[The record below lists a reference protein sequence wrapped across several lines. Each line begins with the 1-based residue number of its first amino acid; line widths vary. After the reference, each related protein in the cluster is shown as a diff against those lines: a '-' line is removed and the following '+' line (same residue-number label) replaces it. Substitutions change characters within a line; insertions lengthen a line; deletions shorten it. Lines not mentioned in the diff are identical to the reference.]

1 MALAP
6 APRNGA
12 TIAPEYTPPG
22 SAGGAHE
29 PGKNYPPTQY
39 SYSLNNPTI
48 VMRWLAFCL
57 FLLITAAASISPVLA
72 APVQR
77 PHIEAE
83 LITDKSS
90 LLPGEPV
97 TVALRLKMEKHW
109 HTYWKNP
116 GDSGLPTRIT
126 WTLPQ
131 GFSAGPIQW
140 PAPQRINVGPLTN
153 FGYEGEIF
161 LLTDIQVPAG
171 LTAGATVPITARAD
185 WLVCEEICIPGDA
198 TFSFMLPV
206 GNEAA
211 ADPKWAKAIERTR
224 QQLPRQ
230 LDAWIVDAYL
240 RGDDLVLR
248 LSSGQ
253 ARVARIHN
261 LTLFPDQDGW
271 IENASPQ
278 RMFRTTGGYE
288 LRVASAA
295 AMRSKSGPLTGLIVA
310 EPGLAKGIA
319 AGVIEVPVES
329 ASALADEILEQPML
343 SPFADLGLV
352 AALGLAFLGGVI
364 LNLMPCVFPVV
375 SIKVLGFVE
384 QARGKPTTLRRHGL
398 AFAAGV
404 LVSFWVVAGILL
416 ASRAQGEA
424 LGWGYQLQSP
434 PVVVA
439 LALLFFVL
447 ALNLSGL
454 FEVGTSLQSLTA
466 SLRLRNDY
474 ADSALSGL
482 VATLVATPCT
492 APFMGAALGFALTR
506 PAIEAM
512 LVFSALALG
521 MSSPY
526 LLLCFWPALIRRI
539 PRPGRWME
547 TLKQVLAFPLFLTV
561 VWLAWVLGRQ
571 AGVDAVARLLA
582 GLTLVAAAL
591 WMVGRWRASSELG
604 KRAATIA
611 ALVLAVAG
619 CVFAWPANRTA
630 DAVAEEVSGP
640 WKRWSPDALASARAE
655 GRAVFVDF
663 TAAWCVTC
671 QVNKRLVLEAEAL
684 RTRFEE
690 RNVVRLRADW
700 TNQDAQITAAL
711 RDLGRIGVP
720 VYAVYAA
727 GSKGAPILLPELLT
741 QERVLRAIDEAA
753 PPS

>member
-1 MALAP
+1 
-6 APRNGA
+6 
-12 TIAPEYTPPG
+12 
-22 SAGGAHE
+22 
-29 PGKNYPPTQY
+29 
-39 SYSLNNPTI
+39 
-48 VMRWLAFCL
+48 MRWLATCL
-57 FLLITAAASISPVLA
+57 ILLITAPVSISLVWA

-83 LITDKSS
+83 LIPEKSG
-90 LLPGEPV
+90 LRPGELV
-97 TVALRLKMEKHW
+97 TVVLRLKMEKHW

-140 PAPQRINVGPLTN
+140 PAPRRINVGPLTN

-161 LLTDIQVPAG
+161 LLTDIQAPAG
-171 LTAGATVPITARAD
+171 LAAGTAVLIAARAD
-185 WLVCEEICIPGDA
+185 WLVCEFICIPGDA

-206 GNEAA
+206 SNEPAT

-224 QQLPRQ
+224 EQLPRQ
-230 LDAWIVDAYL
+230 LEGWNLDAYL

-253 ARVARIHN
+253 ARVTRIHN

-278 RMFRTTGGYE
+278 RMIRTARGYE

-295 AMRSKSGPLTGLIVA
+295 AIRSKSGPLTGLIVA
-310 EPGLAKGIA
+310 EPGLAKGVA
-319 AGVIEVPVES
+319 AAVVEVPVES
-329 ASALADEILEQPML
+329 AAALADEILEQPAL
-343 SPFADLGLV
+343 SQFADLGLL

-384 QARGKPTTLRRHGL
+384 QARGHPARLRTHGL

-416 ASRAQGEA
+416 ALRAQGEA

-434 PVVVA
+434 PVVAA

-454 FEVGTSLQSLTA
+454 FQVGTSLQSLA
-466 SLRLRNDY
+466 GKLRLRNDY

-482 VATLVATPCT
+482 LATLVATPCT
-492 APFMGAALGFALTR
+492 VPFMGAALGFALTQ
-506 PAIEAM
+506 PAIVAM

-526 LLLCFWPALIRRI
+526 LLLCFWPALIKRI
-539 PRPGRWME
+539 PPPGRWME
-547 TLKQVLAFPLFLTV
+547 TLRQVLAFPLFLTV

-591 WMVGRWRASSELG
+591 WMVGRWRGSAETG
-604 KRAATIA
+604 KRAAMIA
-611 ALVLAVAG
+611 ALVLAIAG
-619 CVFAWPANRTA
+619 CVFAWPGSKTTEP
-630 DAVAEEVSGP
+630 VAEEVSGP
-640 WKRWSPDALASARAE
+640 WKRWSPEALASARAE

-671 QVNKRLVLEAEAL
+671 QVNKHLVLESDAL
-684 RTRFEE
+684 HARFEE

-741 QERVLRAIDEAA
+741 QDRVLRAIDEAA

>member
-1 MALAP
+1 MRILAQCL
-6 APRNGA
+6 
-12 TIAPEYTPPG
+12 IA
-22 SAGGAHE
+22 A
-29 PGKNYPPTQY
+29 
-39 SYSLNNPTI
+39 
-48 VMRWLAFCL
+48 V
-57 FLLITAAASISPVLA
+57 AAASIASA
-72 APVQR
+72 WCAPVQR

-83 LITDKSS
+83 LIAEK
-90 LLPGEPV
+90 LALRPGEPV
-97 TVALRLKMEKHW
+97 TMALRLKMEKRW
-109 HTYWKNP
+109 HTYWRNP

-131 GFSAGPIQW
+131 GFTAGPIQW
-140 PAPQRINVGPLTN
+140 PAPRRINVGPLTN

-161 LLTDIQVPAG
+161 LLSDIQVPAG
-171 LTAGATVPITARAD
+171 LAPGSAVPITARAD

-198 TFSFMLPV
+198 TFSVMLPV
-206 GNEAA
+206 SDEAA
-211 ADPKWAKAIERTR
+211 GVDPKWAKAIERTR
-224 QQLPRQ
+224 EQLPRK
-230 LDAWIVDAYL
+230 LDGWSLDAYL

-248 LSSGQ
+248 LSSAE
-253 ARVARIHN
+253 ARATRIHN
-261 LTLFPDQDGW
+261 LMLFPDQDGW

-278 RMFRTTGGYE
+278 RMIRTAGGYE
-288 LRVASAA
+288 VRVASAA
-295 AMRSKSGPLTGLIVA
+295 AIRAKSGPLTGLIVA
-310 EPGLAKGIA
+310 EPGLAKGVA
-319 AGVIEVPVES
+319 AAEVEVEVES
-329 ASALADEILEQPML
+329 ASALADEILEQPAL
-343 SPFADLGLV
+343 SPFADVGLL
-352 AALGLAFLGGVI
+352 AALGLALIGGII

-375 SIKVLGFVE
+375 TIKVLSFVE
-384 QARGKPTTLRRHGL
+384 QARGKPAKLRAHGL

-404 LVSFWVVAGILL
+404 MVSFWVVAGILL
-416 ASRAQGEA
+416 VLRAQGEA

-434 PVVVA
+434 PVVAA

-454 FEVGTSLQSLTA
+454 FQVGSSLQSLA
-466 SLRLRNDY
+466 GKLRLRNDY

-506 PAIEAM
+506 PALEAM
-512 LVFSALALG
+512 LVFTALALG
-521 MSSPY
+521 MAAPY
-526 LLLCFWPALIRRI
+526 LLLCFWPALIKRI
-539 PRPGRWME
+539 PKAGRWME

-582 GLTLVAAAL
+582 GLTLIAAAL
-591 WMVGRWRASSELG
+591 WVVGRWRASTENG
-604 KRAATIA
+604 KRATMIA
-611 ALVLAVAG
+611 ALVLAIAG
-619 CVFAWPANRTA
+619 CVFAWPGSNTMQAQ
-630 DAVAEEVSGP
+630 AEQVSGP

-671 QVNKRLVLEAEAL
+671 QVNKRLVLESDAL
-684 RTRFEE
+684 HARFEQ

-727 GSKGAPILLPELLT
+727 GSQGAPTLLPEILT

>member
-1 MALAP
+1 MLWLAPPLIILITALAP
-6 APRNGA
+6 
-12 TIAPEYTPPG
+12 ITPV
-22 SAGGAHE
+22 A
-29 PGKNYPPTQY
+29 
-39 SYSLNNPTI
+39 
-48 VMRWLAFCL
+48 
-57 FLLITAAASISPVLA
+57 A

-83 LITDKSS
+83 LIPEKSS
-90 LLPGEPV
+90 LRPGEPL

-116 GDSGLPTRIT
+116 GDSGLPTRIA
-126 WTLPQ
+126 WALPQ

-140 PAPQRINVGPLTN
+140 PAPRRINVGPLTN
-153 FGYEGEIF
+153 FGYEGEIL

-171 LTAGATVPITARAD
+171 LAAGSAVPITARAD

-206 GNEAA
+206 SDEPAA

-224 QQLPRQ
+224 EQLPRE
-230 LDAWIVDAYL
+230 LEGWNLDAYL
-240 RGDDLVLR
+240 RGNDLVLR
-248 LSSGQ
+248 LSSAQ
-253 ARVARIHN
+253 AKLTRIHN

-271 IENASPQ
+271 IANASPQ
-278 RMFRTTGGYE
+278 RMIRTAGGYE
-288 LRVASAA
+288 VRVATAPA
-295 AMRSKSGPLTGLIVA
+295 IRSKPGPLTGLIVA
-310 EPGLAKGIA
+310 EPGLAKGISA
-319 AGVIEVPVES
+319 AVVEVPVES
-329 ASALADEILEQPML
+329 ATALADEILEEPAL
-343 SPFADLGLV
+343 SPFADLGLL
-352 AALGLAFLGGVI
+352 AALGLALLGGAI

-375 SIKVLGFVE
+375 SIKVLGFIE
-384 QARGKPTTLRRHGL
+384 QARGKPARLRAHGL

-404 LVSFWVVAGILL
+404 MVSFWVVAGILL
-416 ASRAQGEA
+416 ALRAQGEA

-434 PVVVA
+434 PVVAA

-454 FEVGTSLQSLTA
+454 FQVGSSLQSLA
-466 SLRLRNDY
+466 GKLRLRNDY
-474 ADSALSGL
+474 ADSALAGL
-482 VATLVATPCT
+482 LATLVATPCT
-492 APFMGAALGFALTR
+492 VPFMGAALGFALTQ
-506 PAIEAM
+506 PAIVAM

-547 TLKQVLAFPLFLTV
+547 TLRQVLAFPLYLTV

-582 GLTLVAAAL
+582 GLTLIAAAL
-591 WMVGRWRASSELG
+591 WLMGRWRASTETG
-604 KRAATIA
+604 KRATMIA
-611 ALVLAVAG
+611 ALVLAVVG
-619 CVFAWPANRTA
+619 CLFAWPGNKTA
-630 DAVAEEVSGP
+630 EAVADEVSGP
-640 WKRWSPDALASARAE
+640 WKRWSPAALASARAE

-671 QVNKRLVLEAEAL
+671 QVNKRLVLESDAVHN
-684 RTRFEE
+684 RFEQ
-690 RNVVRLRADW
+690 RKVVQLRADW

-727 GSKGAPILLPELLT
+727 GSQGAPILLPELLT

>member
-1 MALAP
+1 MRIL
-6 APRNGA
+6 
-12 TIAPEYTPPG
+12 
-22 SAGGAHE
+22 
-29 PGKNYPPTQY
+29 
-39 SYSLNNPTI
+39 SLC
-48 VMRWLAFCL
+48 F
-57 FLLITAAASISPVLA
+57 ITAVSAASIAPVWC

-83 LITDKSS
+83 LIAEKSS
-90 LLPGEPV
+90 LRPGKPV
-97 TVALRLKMEKHW
+97 TMALRLKMEKRW
-109 HTYWKNP
+109 HTYWRNP

-131 GFSAGPIQW
+131 GFTAGPIQW
-140 PAPQRINVGPLTN
+140 PAPRRINVGPLTN

-161 LLTDIQVPAG
+161 LLSDIQVPAG
-171 LTAGATVPITARAD
+171 LAAGSAVPITARAD

-198 TFSFMLPV
+198 TFSVMLPV
-206 GNEAA
+206 SDEAA
-211 ADPKWAKAIERTR
+211 AVDPKWAKAIERTR
-224 QQLPRQ
+224 EQLPRK
-230 LDAWIVDAYL
+230 LEGWSLDAYL

-248 LSSGQ
+248 LSSAQ
-253 ARVARIHN
+253 ARVTRIHN
-261 LTLFPDQDGW
+261 LALFPDQDGW

-278 RMFRTTGGYE
+278 RMIRTAGGYE
-288 LRVASAA
+288 VRVASAA
-295 AMRSKSGPLTGLIVA
+295 AIRTKSGPLTGLIVA
-310 EPGLAKGIA
+310 EPGLAKGVA
-319 AGVIEVPVES
+319 AAEVEVQVES
-329 ASALADEILEQPML
+329 ASALADEILEQPAL
-343 SPFADLGLV
+343 SPFADLGLL
-352 AALGLAFLGGVI
+352 AALGLALLGGII

-375 SIKVLGFVE
+375 TIKVLSFVE
-384 QARGKPTTLRRHGL
+384 QARGKPAKLRAHGL

-404 LVSFWVVAGILL
+404 MVSFWVVAGILL
-416 ASRAQGEA
+416 VLRAQGEA

-434 PVVVA
+434 PVVAA

-454 FEVGTSLQSLTA
+454 FQVGSSLQSLA
-466 SLRLRNDY
+466 GKLRLRNDY

-521 MSSPY
+521 MAAPY
-526 LLLCFWPALIRRI
+526 LLLCFWPALIKRI
-539 PRPGRWME
+539 PKAGRWME

-582 GLTLVAAAL
+582 GLTLIAAAL
-591 WMVGRWRASSELG
+591 WVLGRWRASTDNG
-604 KRAATIA
+604 KRATMIA
-611 ALVLAVAG
+611 ALVLAIAG
-619 CVFAWPANRTA
+619 CVFAWPGSNT
-630 DAVAEEVSGP
+630 VQAEAKEVSGP
-640 WKRWSPDALASARAE
+640 WKRWSPDALAAARAE

-671 QVNKRLVLEAEAL
+671 QVNKRLVLESDVLHA
-684 RTRFEE
+684 RFEQ

-727 GSKGAPILLPELLT
+727 GSQGAPTLLPEILT

>member
-1 MALAP
+1 
-6 APRNGA
+6 
-12 TIAPEYTPPG
+12 
-22 SAGGAHE
+22 
-29 PGKNYPPTQY
+29 
-39 SYSLNNPTI
+39 
-48 VMRWLAFCL
+48 MRWLATCL
-57 FLLITAAASISPVLA
+57 IVLITAPLAA

-83 LITDKSS
+83 LIAEQSS
-90 LLPGEPV
+90 LRAGEPV
-97 TVALRLKMEKHW
+97 TVALRLKMEKRW
-109 HTYWKNP
+109 HTYWKNS
-116 GDSGLPTRIT
+116 GDSGLPTKIT

-140 PAPQRINVGPLTN
+140 PAPRRINVGPLTN

-171 LTAGATVPITARAD
+171 LAAGTAVPITAKAD

-206 GNEAA
+206 GNEPAA
-211 ADPKWAKAIERTR
+211 ADPNWAKAIERTR
-224 QQLPRQ
+224 QQLPRP
-230 LDAWIVDAYL
+230 LEGWNLDAYL

-253 ARVARIHN
+253 ARVPRIHN

-278 RMFRTTGGYE
+278 RMFRTASGYE

-295 AMRSKSGPLTGLIVA
+295 TIRSKSGALTGLVVA
-310 EPGLAKGIA
+310 EPGLAQGVA
-319 AGVIEVPVES
+319 AAVVEVPVES
-329 ASALADEILEQPML
+329 ASALADEILEQPAL
-343 SPFADLGLV
+343 SPFAHLGLL
-352 AALGLAFLGGVI
+352 AALGLALLGGVI

-375 SIKVLGFVE
+375 SIKVLSFVE
-384 QARGKPTTLRRHGL
+384 QARGNPAKLRAHGL

-416 ASRAQGEA
+416 ALRAQGEA

-434 PVVVA
+434 PVIAA

-454 FEVGTSLQSLTA
+454 FQVGSSLQSLA
-466 SLRLRNDY
+466 GKLRLRNDY

-482 VATLVATPCT
+482 LATLVATPCT
-492 APFMGAALGFALTR
+492 APFMGSALGFALTQ
-506 PAIEAM
+506 PAVEAM

-561 VWLAWVLGRQ
+561 VWLAWVLGKQ

-591 WMVGRWRASSELG
+591 WMVGRWRASTETG
-604 KRAATIA
+604 KRAAIA
-611 ALVLAVAG
+611 IAFVLAVAG
-619 CVFAWPANRTA
+619 CVFAWPGNKTA
-630 DAVAEEVSGP
+630 EAVAEEVSGP

-671 QVNKRLVLEAEAL
+671 QVNKRLVLESDAL
-684 RTRFEE
+684 QARFEE

-727 GSKGAPILLPELLT
+727 GSKGAPTLLPELLT

>member
-1 MALAP
+1 
-6 APRNGA
+6 
-12 TIAPEYTPPG
+12 
-22 SAGGAHE
+22 
-29 PGKNYPPTQY
+29 
-39 SYSLNNPTI
+39 
-48 VMRWLAFCL
+48 MRWLAICL
-57 FLLITAAASISPVLA
+57 ILLITAFTSMTPVSA
-72 APVQR
+72 TPVQR

-83 LITDKSS
+83 LRPEKSS
-90 LLPGEPV
+90 LRPGEPL
-97 TVALRLKMEKHW
+97 TVALRLKMENRW

-140 PAPQRINVGPLTN
+140 PAPRRINVGPLTN

-161 LLTDIQVPAG
+161 LLTDLQVPAG
-171 LTAGATVPITARAD
+171 VAAGTAVPITAKAD

-198 TFSFMLPV
+198 TFSVMLPV
-206 GNEAA
+206 SNEPAA
-211 ADPKWAKAIERTR
+211 ADPKWTKAIERTR
-224 QQLPRQ
+224 EQLPRP
-230 LDAWIVDAYL
+230 LEGWNVEAYL

-248 LSSGQ
+248 LSSAQ
-253 ARVARIHN
+253 ARVTRIHN

-278 RMFRTTGGYE
+278 RMIRTAGGYE
-288 LRVASAA
+288 LRVASSPAL
-295 AMRSKSGPLTGLIVA
+295 RSKSGPLTGLIVA
-310 EPGLAKGIA
+310 EPGLARGVA
-319 AGVIEVPVES
+319 AAVVEVPVES
-329 ASALADEILEQPML
+329 TSALADEILEQPAL
-343 SPFADLGLV
+343 SPFADLGLL
-352 AALGLAFLGGVI
+352 AALGLALLGGVI
-364 LNLMPCVFPVV
+364 LNLMPCVFPVF
-375 SIKVLGFVE
+375 SIKVLSFVE
-384 QARGKPTTLRRHGL
+384 QARGNPARLRAHGL

-404 LVSFWVVAGILL
+404 LVSFWVVAGVLL
-416 ASRAQGEA
+416 ALRAQGEA

-434 PVVVA
+434 SVVAA

-454 FEVGTSLQSLTA
+454 FEVGTSLQSLA
-466 SLRLRNDY
+466 AKLRLRNDY

-482 VATLVATPCT
+482 LATLVATPCT
-492 APFMGAALGFALTR
+492 APFMGAALGFALTQ

-526 LLLCFWPALIRRI
+526 LLLCFWPALISRI

-547 TLKQVLAFPLFLTV
+547 TLRQVFAFPLFLTV
-561 VWLAWVLGRQ
+561 VWLAWVLGKQ

-582 GLTLVAAAL
+582 GLTLIAAAL
-591 WMVGRWRASSELG
+591 WMVGRWRGSTETG
-604 KRAATIA
+604 KRAAAIV

-619 CVFAWPANRTA
+619 CVFAWPGNKT
-630 DAVAEEVSGP
+630 DEAVAKEISGP
-640 WKRWSPDALASARAE
+640 WKPWSADALASARAK

-671 QVNKRLVLEAEAL
+671 QVNKRLVLESDAL
-684 RTRFEE
+684 HARFEE

-700 TNQDAQITAAL
+700 TNQDAQISAAL

-727 GSKGAPILLPELLT
+727 GGNAAPILLPELLT

>member
-1 MALAP
+1 
-6 APRNGA
+6 
-12 TIAPEYTPPG
+12 
-22 SAGGAHE
+22 
-29 PGKNYPPTQY
+29 
-39 SYSLNNPTI
+39 
-48 VMRWLAFCL
+48 MRWLATCL
-57 FLLITAAASISPVLA
+57 ILLIIAPVTA

-83 LITDKSS
+83 LISEKTS
-90 LLPGEPV
+90 LRPGEPA
-97 TVALRLKMEKHW
+97 TVALRLKMEKRW

-116 GDSGLPTRIT
+116 GDSGLPTRIN
-126 WTLPQ
+126 WTLPR
-131 GFSAGPIQW
+131 GFSAEPIQW
-140 PAPQRINVGPLTN
+140 PAPRRIDVGPLTN

-171 LTAGATVPITARAD
+171 LAAGTAMPITAKAE

-198 TFSFMLPV
+198 TLSFTLPV
-206 GNEAA
+206 SKEPAT

-224 QQLPRQ
+224 EQLPRKLEGWN
-230 LDAWIVDAYL
+230 LDAYR

-253 ARVARIHN
+253 VRVARIHN

-271 IENASPQ
+271 IENAAPQ
-278 RMFRTTGGYE
+278 RMIRTAGGYE

-295 AMRSKSGPLTGLIVA
+295 ALRSKRGPLTGLIVA
-310 EPGLAKGIA
+310 QPGLAQGVA
-319 AGVIEVPVES
+319 AAVVKVPVES
-329 ASALADEILEQPML
+329 AAALADEILEQPVSNL
-343 SPFADLGLV
+343 FADLGLL

-384 QARGKPTTLRRHGL
+384 QARGHPARLRAHGL

-404 LVSFWVVAGILL
+404 LVSFWVVAGMLL
-416 ASRAQGEA
+416 ALRAQGEA

-434 PVVVA
+434 PFVAA

-454 FEVGTSLQSLTA
+454 FQVGASLQSIA
-466 SLRLRNDY
+466 GKLRLRNDY

-482 VATLVATPCT
+482 LATLVATPCT
-492 APFMGAALGFALTR
+492 VPFMGAALGFALTQS
-506 PAIEAM
+506 AIEAM

-526 LLLCFWPALIRRI
+526 LLLCYWPALVRRI

-561 VWLAWVLGRQ
+561 VWLAWVLGKQ

-591 WMVGRWRASSELG
+591 WTIGRWRTSNDTG
-604 KRAATIA
+604 KRAAMIVA
-611 ALVLAVAG
+611 VVLAVAG
-619 CVFAWPANRTA
+619 CVFAWPGNKTA
-630 DAVAEEVSGP
+630 EAVAEEVSGP

-671 QVNKRLVLEAEAL
+671 QVNKRLVLESDAVRA
-684 RTRFEE
+684 RFEE

-727 GSKGAPILLPELLT
+727 GSKGAPTLLPELLT

>member
-1 MALAP
+1 MLWLAPPLIILITALAP
-6 APRNGA
+6 
-12 TIAPEYTPPG
+12 ITP
-22 SAGGAHE
+22 
-29 PGKNYPPTQY
+29 
-39 SYSLNNPTI
+39 
-48 VMRWLAFCL
+48 V
-57 FLLITAAASISPVLA
+57 AAE
-72 APVQR
+72 PVQR
-77 PHIEAE
+77 PHIEVE
-83 LITDKSS
+83 LFPEKSS
-90 LLPGEPV
+90 LVPGEPL

-116 GDSGLPTRIT
+116 GDSGLPTRIA
-126 WTLPQ
+126 WALPQ

-140 PAPQRINVGPLTN
+140 PAPRRINVGPLTN
-153 FGYEGEIF
+153 FGYEGEIL

-171 LTAGATVPITARAD
+171 IAAGSAVPITARAD

-206 GNEAA
+206 SDEPAA

-224 QQLPRQ
+224 EQLPRA
-230 LDAWIVDAYL
+230 LEGWNLDAYL

-248 LSSGQ
+248 LSSAQ
-253 ARVARIHN
+253 ARLTRIHN

-271 IENASPQ
+271 IANASPQ
-278 RMFRTTGGYE
+278 RMFRTAGGYE
-288 LRVASAA
+288 VRVATAA
-295 AMRSKSGPLTGLIVA
+295 AIRSKSGPLTGLIVA
-310 EPGLAKGIA
+310 EPGLAKGISA
-319 AGVIEVPVES
+319 AVVEVPVES
-329 ASALADEILEQPML
+329 ATALADEILEEPAL
-343 SPFADLGLV
+343 SPFADLGLL
-352 AALGLAFLGGVI
+352 AALGLALLGGAI

-375 SIKVLGFVE
+375 SIKVLGFIE
-384 QARGKPTTLRRHGL
+384 QARGKPARLRAHGL

-404 LVSFWVVAGILL
+404 MVSFWVVAGILL
-416 ASRAQGEA
+416 ALRAQGEA

-434 PVVVA
+434 PVVAA

-454 FEVGTSLQSLTA
+454 FQVGSSLQSLA
-466 SLRLRNDY
+466 GKLRLRNDY
-474 ADSALSGL
+474 ADSALAGL
-482 VATLVATPCT
+482 LATLVATPCT
-492 APFMGAALGFALTR
+492 VPFMGAALGFALTQ
-506 PAIEAM
+506 PAIVAM

-547 TLKQVLAFPLFLTV
+547 TLRQVLAFPLYLTV

-582 GLTLVAAAL
+582 GLTLIAAAL
-591 WMVGRWRASSELG
+591 WLMGRWRASTETG
-604 KRAATIA
+604 KRATMIA
-611 ALVLAVAG
+611 ALVLAVVG
-619 CVFAWPANRTA
+619 CLFAWPGNKTA
-630 DAVAEEVSGP
+630 EAVADEVSGP
-640 WKRWSPDALASARAE
+640 WKRWSPAALASARAE

-671 QVNKRLVLEAEAL
+671 QVNKRLVLESDAVH
-684 RTRFEE
+684 TRFEQ
-690 RNVVRLRADW
+690 RKVVQLRADW

-727 GSKGAPILLPELLT
+727 GSQGAPILLPELLT

>member
-1 MALAP
+1 MHRLA
-6 APRNGA
+6 
-12 TIAPEYTPPG
+12 T
-22 SAGGAHE
+22 
-29 PGKNYPPTQY
+29 
-39 SYSLNNPTI
+39 
-48 VMRWLAFCL
+48 CL
-57 FLLITAAASISPVLA
+57 ILLITVPASIAPVSA

-83 LITDKSS
+83 LIPEKSG
-90 LLPGEPV
+90 LRPAEPV
-97 TVALRLKMEKHW
+97 TVALRLKMEKRW

-116 GDSGLPTRIT
+116 GDSGLPTKIT

-140 PAPQRINVGPLTN
+140 PAPRRIDVGPLTN

-171 LTAGATVPITARAD
+171 LAAGSAVPITARAD

-206 GNEAA
+206 SNEPAT

-224 QQLPRQ
+224 GQLPRQ
-230 LDAWIVDAYL
+230 LEGWNLDAYL

-253 ARVARIHN
+253 ARAVRIHN
-261 LTLFPDQDGW
+261 LTFFPDQDGW
-271 IENASPQ
+271 IGNASPQ
-278 RMFRTTGGYE
+278 RMIRTAGGYE
-288 LRVASAA
+288 LRIASAA
-295 AMRSKSGPLTGLIVA
+295 TIRSKSGPLTGLIVA
-310 EPGLAKGIA
+310 EPGLAQGVA
-319 AGVIEVPVES
+319 AAVVEVPVES
-329 ASALADEILEQPML
+329 AAALADEILEQPAL
-343 SPFADLGLV
+343 SPFADLGLL

-375 SIKVLGFVE
+375 SIKVLSFVE
-384 QARGKPTTLRRHGL
+384 QARGNPARLRAHGL
-398 AFAAGV
+398 TFAGGV
-404 LVSFWVVAGILL
+404 LVSFWVVAGMLL
-416 ASRAQGEA
+416 ALRAQGEA

-434 PVVVA
+434 PVVAA

-454 FEVGTSLQSLTA
+454 FDVGTSLQSLA
-466 SLRLRNDY
+466 GKLRLRNDY
-474 ADSALSGL
+474 ADSALTGL
-482 VATLVATPCT
+482 LATLVATPCT

-526 LLLCFWPALIRRI
+526 LLLCFWPALIRRV

-561 VWLAWVLGRQ
+561 VWLAWVLGKQ

-591 WMVGRWRASSELG
+591 WMVGRWRASTETG
-604 KRAATIA
+604 KLAATIV

-619 CVFAWPANRTA
+619 CVFAWPGNKAA
-630 DAVAEEVSGP
+630 EAVAEEVSGP
-640 WKRWSPDALASARAE
+640 WKPWSPDAVASARAE

-671 QVNKRLVLEAEAL
+671 QVNKRLVLESDAL
-684 RTRFEE
+684 QARFEE

-727 GSKGAPILLPELLT
+727 GSKGAPALLPELLT
-741 QERVLRAIDEAA
+741 KERVLRAIDKAA

>member
-1 MALAP
+1 MRFLALC
-6 APRNGA
+6 
-12 TIAPEYTPPG
+12 
-22 SAGGAHE
+22 
-29 PGKNYPPTQY
+29 
-39 SYSLNNPTI
+39 
-48 VMRWLAFCL
+48 F
-57 FLLITAAASISPVLA
+57 ITVIAAASMAPA
-72 APVQR
+72 WCAPVQR

-83 LITDKSS
+83 LIAEKSA
-90 LLPGEPV
+90 LRPGEPV
-97 TVALRLKMEKHW
+97 TMALRLKMEKRW
-109 HTYWKNP
+109 HTYWRNP

-140 PAPQRINVGPLTN
+140 PAPRRINVGPLTN

-161 LLTDIQVPAG
+161 LLSDIQIPAG
-171 LTAGATVPITARAD
+171 LAAGSAVPITARAD

-198 TFSFMLPV
+198 TFSVMLPV
-206 GNEAA
+206 SNEPAA
-211 ADPKWAKAIERTR
+211 TDPKWAKAIERTR
-224 QQLPRQ
+224 EQLPRK
-230 LDAWIVDAYL
+230 LDGWSLDAYL

-248 LSSGQ
+248 LSSAQ
-253 ARVARIHN
+253 ARLTRIHN

-278 RMFRTTGGYE
+278 RMIRTAGGYE

-295 AMRSKSGPLTGLIVA
+295 AIGSKSGPLTGLIVA
-310 EPGLAKGIA
+310 EPGLAKGVA
-319 AGVIEVPVES
+319 AAEVEVQVES
-329 ASALADEILEQPML
+329 ASALADEILDEPAL
-343 SPFADLGLV
+343 SPFADLGLL
-352 AALGLAFLGGVI
+352 AALGLAMLGGII

-375 SIKVLGFVE
+375 TIKVLTFVE
-384 QARGKPTTLRRHGL
+384 QARGKPAKLRAHGL

-404 LVSFWVVAGILL
+404 MVSFWVVAGILL
-416 ASRAQGEA
+416 ALRAQGEA

-434 PVVVA
+434 PVVAA

-454 FEVGTSLQSLTA
+454 FQVGSSLQSLAGT
-466 SLRLRNDY
+466 LRLRNDY
-474 ADSALSGL
+474 ADSALAGL
-482 VATLVATPCT
+482 LATLVATPCT

-521 MSSPY
+521 MAAPY
-526 LLLCFWPALIRRI
+526 LLLCFWPALIKRI

-582 GLTLVAAAL
+582 GLTLIAAAL
-591 WMVGRWRASSELG
+591 WMVGRWRASTESG
-604 KRAATIA
+604 KRATMIA
-611 ALVLAVAG
+611 ALVLAIAG
-619 CVFAWPANRTA
+619 CVFAWPGSNT
-630 DAVAEEVSGP
+630 VQAETEEISGP
-640 WKRWSPDALASARAE
+640 WKRWSPEALASARAE
-655 GRAVFVDF
+655 GHAVFVDF

-671 QVNKRLVLEAEAL
+671 QVNKRLVLESDVLHA
-684 RTRFEE
+684 RFEQ

-727 GSKGAPILLPELLT
+727 GSQGAPTLLPEILT

>member
-1 MALAP
+1 MLWLAPPLIILITALAP
-6 APRNGA
+6 
-12 TIAPEYTPPG
+12 ITP
-22 SAGGAHE
+22 
-29 PGKNYPPTQY
+29 
-39 SYSLNNPTI
+39 
-48 VMRWLAFCL
+48 V
-57 FLLITAAASISPVLA
+57 AAE
-72 APVQR
+72 PVQR
-77 PHIEAE
+77 PHIEVE
-83 LITDKSS
+83 LIPEKSS
-90 LLPGEPV
+90 LVPGEPL

-116 GDSGLPTRIT
+116 GDSGLPTRIA
-126 WTLPQ
+126 WALPQ

-140 PAPQRINVGPLTN
+140 PAPRRINVGPLTN
-153 FGYEGEIF
+153 FGYEGEIL

-171 LTAGATVPITARAD
+171 IAAGSAVPITARAD

-206 GNEAA
+206 GNEPAA

-224 QQLPRQ
+224 EQLPRE
-230 LDAWIVDAYL
+230 LEGWNLDAYL
-240 RGDDLVLR
+240 RGNDLVLR
-248 LSSGQ
+248 LSSAQ
-253 ARVARIHN
+253 AKLTRIHN

-271 IENASPQ
+271 IANASPQ
-278 RMFRTTGGYE
+278 RMFRTAGGYE
-288 LRVASAA
+288 VRVATAA
-295 AMRSKSGPLTGLIVA
+295 AIRSKSGPLTGLIVA
-310 EPGLAKGIA
+310 EPGLAKGISA
-319 AGVIEVPVES
+319 AVVEVPVES
-329 ASALADEILEQPML
+329 ATALADEILEEPAL
-343 SPFADLGLV
+343 SPFADLGLL
-352 AALGLAFLGGVI
+352 AALGLALLGGAI

-375 SIKVLGFVE
+375 SIKVLGFIE
-384 QARGKPTTLRRHGL
+384 QARGKPARLRAHGL

-404 LVSFWVVAGILL
+404 MVSFWVVAGILL
-416 ASRAQGEA
+416 ALRAQGEA

-434 PVVVA
+434 PVVAA
-439 LALLFFVL
+439 LAFLFFVL

-454 FEVGTSLQSLTA
+454 FQVGSSLQSLA
-466 SLRLRNDY
+466 GKLRLRNDY
-474 ADSALSGL
+474 ADSALAGL
-482 VATLVATPCT
+482 LATLVATPCT
-492 APFMGAALGFALTR
+492 VPFMGAALGFALTQ
-506 PAIEAM
+506 PAIVAM

-547 TLKQVLAFPLFLTV
+547 TLRQVLAFPLYLTV

-582 GLTLVAAAL
+582 GLTLIAAAL
-591 WMVGRWRASSELG
+591 WLMGRWRASTETG
-604 KRAATIA
+604 KRATMIA
-611 ALVLAVAG
+611 ALVLAVVG
-619 CVFAWPANRTA
+619 CLFAWPGNKAA
-630 DAVAEEVSGP
+630 EAVADEVSGP
-640 WKRWSPDALASARAE
+640 WKRWSPAALASARAE

-671 QVNKRLVLEAEAL
+671 QVNKRLVLESDAVH
-684 RTRFEE
+684 TRFEQ
-690 RNVVRLRADW
+690 RKVVQLRADW

-727 GSKGAPILLPELLT
+727 GSQGAPILLPELLT

>member
-1 MALAP
+1 
-6 APRNGA
+6 
-12 TIAPEYTPPG
+12 
-22 SAGGAHE
+22 
-29 PGKNYPPTQY
+29 
-39 SYSLNNPTI
+39 
-48 VMRWLAFCL
+48 MRWLALCFI
-57 FLLITAAASISPVLA
+57 LLITAPVSISPVSA

-83 LITDKSS
+83 LIPEKTT
-90 LLPGEPV
+90 LQQGEPL
-97 TVALRLKMEKHW
+97 TVALRLKMEKRW

-116 GDSGLPTRIT
+116 GDSGLPTRIS

-140 PAPQRINVGPLTN
+140 PAPRRINVGPLTN

-161 LLTDIQVPAG
+161 LLTDIRVPAG
-171 LTAGATVPITARAD
+171 LAAGNAVPVTAKAE

-206 GNEAA
+206 SNEPAI
-211 ADPKWAKAIERTR
+211 ADPNWAKAIKRARE
-224 QQLPRQ
+224 QLPRQ
-230 LDAWIVDAYL
+230 LEGWNLDAYL

-248 LSSGQ
+248 MSSEQ
-253 ARVARIHN
+253 VRVARIHN

-271 IENASPQ
+271 IENASAQ
-278 RMFRTTGGYE
+278 RMIRTAGGYE
-288 LRVASAA
+288 LRIASAA
-295 AMRSKSGPLTGLIVA
+295 AIRSKPGPLTGLIVA
-310 EPGLAKGIA
+310 EPGLAKGVGA
-319 AGVIEVPVES
+319 AAVEVPVES
-329 ASALADEILEQPML
+329 AAALADEILEQPAL
-343 SPFADLGLV
+343 SPFSDLGLL

-375 SIKVLGFVE
+375 SIKVLSFVE
-384 QARGKPTTLRRHGL
+384 QARGHPARLRAHGL

-416 ASRAQGEA
+416 VLRAQGEA

-434 PVVVA
+434 PVVAA
-439 LALLFFVL
+439 LAVLFFVL

-454 FEVGTSLQSLTA
+454 FHLGMSLLSLA
-466 SLRLRNDY
+466 GRFQLRNDY

-482 VATLVATPCT
+482 LATLVATPCT
-492 APFMGAALGFALTR
+492 APFMGAALGFAFTQ
-506 PAIEAM
+506 PAVEAIP
-512 LVFSALALG
+512 VFSALALG

-526 LLLCFWPALIRRI
+526 LLLCFWPALVRRI

-547 TLKQVLAFPLFLTV
+547 TLRQLLAFPLYLTV
-561 VWLAWVLGRQ
+561 VWLAWVLGKQ
-571 AGVDAVARLLA
+571 AGVDAVARLLV

-591 WMVGRWRASSELG
+591 WMVGRWGVSTKTG
-604 KRAATIA
+604 GRAAMIVA
-611 ALVLAVAG
+611 FVLAVAG
-619 CVFAWPANRTA
+619 CVFAWPGGQTGEP
-630 DAVAEEVSGP
+630 VAAELSGP
-640 WKRWSPDALASARAE
+640 WKRWTPDALASARAE

-663 TAAWCVTC
+663 TASWCVTC
-671 QVNKRLVLEAEAL
+671 QVNKRLVLESDAL
-684 RTRFEE
+684 QARFEE

-700 TNQDAQITAAL
+700 TSQDAQITAAL
-711 RDLGRIGVP
+711 RELGRIGVP

-727 GSKGAPILLPELLT
+727 GSRGAPILLPELLT

>member
-1 MALAP
+1 
-6 APRNGA
+6 
-12 TIAPEYTPPG
+12 
-22 SAGGAHE
+22 
-29 PGKNYPPTQY
+29 
-39 SYSLNNPTI
+39 
-48 VMRWLAFCL
+48 
-57 FLLITAAASISPVLA
+57 
-72 APVQR
+72 
-77 PHIEAE
+77 
-83 LITDKSS
+83 
-90 LLPGEPV
+90 V

-109 HTYWKNP
+109 HTYWRNP

-140 PAPQRINVGPLTN
+140 PAPRRINVGPLTN
-153 FGYEGEIF
+153 FGYEGEIL
-161 LLTDIQVPAG
+161 LLTDIQVPAN
-171 LTAGATVPITARAD
+171 LVAGSAVPITARAD

-206 GNEAA
+206 SNDPAA

-224 QQLPRQ
+224 EQLPRG
-230 LDAWIVDAYL
+230 LEGWNLDAYL

-253 ARVARIHN
+253 ARVMRIHN

-278 RMFRTTGGYE
+278 RMIRTAGGYE
-288 LRVASAA
+288 VRVASAA
-295 AMRSKSGPLTGLIVA
+295 AIGAKSGPLTGLIVA

-319 AGVIEVPVES
+319 AAEVQVQVES
-329 ASALADEILEQPML
+329 ASALADEIREQPAL
-343 SPFADLGLV
+343 SPFADVGLL
-352 AALGLAFLGGVI
+352 AALGLALLGGVI

-375 SIKVLGFVE
+375 TIKILSFVE
-384 QARGKPTTLRRHGL
+384 QARGKPARLRAHGL

-404 LVSFWVVAGILL
+404 MVSFWVVAGILL
-416 ASRAQGEA
+416 VMRAQGEA

-434 PVVVA
+434 PVVAA

-454 FEVGTSLQSLTA
+454 FQVGSSLQSLA
-466 SLRLRNDY
+466 GKLRVRNDY

-521 MSSPY
+521 MAAPY

-547 TLKQVLAFPLFLTV
+547 TLKQVLAFPLYLTV

-582 GLTLVAAAL
+582 GLTLIAAAL
-591 WMVGRWRASSELG
+591 WLIGRWRGSTETG
-604 KRAATIA
+604 KRATMIA
-611 ALVLAVAG
+611 ALVLAAAG
-619 CVFAWPANRTA
+619 CVFAWPGNNT
-630 DAVAEEVSGP
+630 VQAETEQVGGA
-640 WKRWSPDALASARAE
+640 WKRWSPEALASARAE

-671 QVNKRLVLEAEAL
+671 QVNKRLVLESDVLHA
-684 RTRFEE
+684 RFEQ

-727 GSKGAPILLPELLT
+727 GSQGAPTLLPELLT

>member
-1 MALAP
+1 
-6 APRNGA
+6 
-12 TIAPEYTPPG
+12 
-22 SAGGAHE
+22 
-29 PGKNYPPTQY
+29 
-39 SYSLNNPTI
+39 
-48 VMRWLAFCL
+48 MRWLAICL
-57 FLLITAAASISPVLA
+57 ILLITALTSMAPVSA
-72 APVQR
+72 TPVQR

-83 LITDKSS
+83 LIPEKSS
-90 LLPGEPV
+90 LRPGAPL
-97 TVALRLKMEKHW
+97 TVALRLKMEKRW

-116 GDSGLPTRIT
+116 GDSGLPTRIS

-140 PAPQRINVGPLTN
+140 PAPRRINVGPLTN
-153 FGYEGEIF
+153 FGYEGGIF

-171 LTAGATVPITARAD
+171 LAAGTAVPITAKAD

-206 GNEAA
+206 SNEPAA

-224 QQLPRQ
+224 QQLPRP
-230 LDAWIVDAYL
+230 LEGWNLDAYL

-248 LSSGQ
+248 LSSGR
-253 ARVARIHN
+253 ARVVRIHN

-278 RMFRTTGGYE
+278 RMIRTTGGYE
-288 LRVASAA
+288 LRVASAPA
-295 AMRSKSGPLTGLIVA
+295 IRSKSGPLTGLIVA
-310 EPGLAKGIA
+310 EPGLAQGVA
-319 AGVIEVPVES
+319 AAVVEVPVES
-329 ASALADEILEQPML
+329 ASALADEILEQPAL
-343 SPFADLGLV
+343 SPFADVGLL

-375 SIKVLGFVE
+375 SIKVLSFVE
-384 QARGKPTTLRRHGL
+384 QARGNPARLRAHGL

-404 LVSFWVVAGILL
+404 LVSFWVMAGMLL
-416 ASRAQGEA
+416 ALRAQGEA

-434 PVVVA
+434 SVVAA

-454 FEVGTSLQSLTA
+454 FEVGTSLQSLA
-466 SLRLRNDY
+466 AKLRLRNDY

-482 VATLVATPCT
+482 LATLVATPCT
-492 APFMGAALGFALTR
+492 APFMGAALGFALTQ

-512 LVFSALALG
+512 LVFSTLALG

-561 VWLAWVLGRQ
+561 VWLAWVLGKQ

-582 GLTLVAAAL
+582 GLTLIAAAL
-591 WMVGRWRASSELG
+591 WMIGRWGASTETG
-604 KRAATIA
+604 KRAATVV

-619 CVFAWPANRTA
+619 CVFAWPGNKTA
-630 DAVAEEVSGP
+630 DAVAEEVTGP

-671 QVNKRLVLEAEAL
+671 QVNKRLVLESDAL
-684 RTRFEE
+684 HARFKE

-741 QERVLRAIDEAA
+741 RERVLRAIDVAA

>member
-1 MALAP
+1 MRILAQCL
-6 APRNGA
+6 
-12 TIAPEYTPPG
+12 IA
-22 SAGGAHE
+22 A
-29 PGKNYPPTQY
+29 
-39 SYSLNNPTI
+39 
-48 VMRWLAFCL
+48 V
-57 FLLITAAASISPVLA
+57 AAASIASA
-72 APVQR
+72 WCAPVQR

-83 LITDKSS
+83 LIAEK
-90 LLPGEPV
+90 LALRPGEPV
-97 TVALRLKMEKHW
+97 TMALRLKMEKRW
-109 HTYWKNP
+109 HTYWRNP
-116 GDSGLPTRIT
+116 GDSGLPTKIT

-131 GFSAGPIQW
+131 GFTAGPIQW
-140 PAPQRINVGPLTN
+140 PAPRRINVGPLTN

-161 LLTDIQVPAG
+161 LLSDIQVPAG
-171 LTAGATVPITARAD
+171 LAPGSAVPITARAD

-198 TFSFMLPV
+198 TFSVMLPV
-206 GNEAA
+206 SDEAA
-211 ADPKWAKAIERTR
+211 GVDPKWAKAIERTR
-224 QQLPRQ
+224 EQLPRK
-230 LDAWIVDAYL
+230 LDGWSLDAYL

-248 LSSGQ
+248 LSSAE
-253 ARVARIHN
+253 ARATRIHN
-261 LTLFPDQDGW
+261 LMLFPDQDGW

-278 RMFRTTGGYE
+278 RMIRTAGGYE
-288 LRVASAA
+288 VRVASAA
-295 AMRSKSGPLTGLIVA
+295 AIRAKSGPLTGLIVA
-310 EPGLAKGIA
+310 EPGLAKGVA
-319 AGVIEVPVES
+319 AAEVEVEVES
-329 ASALADEILEQPML
+329 ASALADEILEQPAL
-343 SPFADLGLV
+343 SPFADVGLL
-352 AALGLAFLGGVI
+352 AALGLALIGGII

-375 SIKVLGFVE
+375 TIKVLSFVE
-384 QARGKPTTLRRHGL
+384 QARGKPAKLRAHGL

-404 LVSFWVVAGILL
+404 MVSFWVVAGILL
-416 ASRAQGEA
+416 VLRAQGEA

-434 PVVVA
+434 PVVAA

-454 FEVGTSLQSLTA
+454 FQVGSSLQSLA
-466 SLRLRNDY
+466 GKLRLRNDY

-506 PAIEAM
+506 PALEAM
-512 LVFSALALG
+512 LVFTALALG
-521 MSSPY
+521 MAAPY
-526 LLLCFWPALIRRI
+526 LLLCFWPALIKRI
-539 PRPGRWME
+539 PKAGRWME

-582 GLTLVAAAL
+582 GLTLIAAAL
-591 WMVGRWRASSELG
+591 WVVGRWRASTENG
-604 KRAATIA
+604 KRATMIA
-611 ALVLAVAG
+611 ALVLAIAG
-619 CVFAWPANRTA
+619 CVFAWPGSNTMQAQ
-630 DAVAEEVSGP
+630 AEQVSGP

-671 QVNKRLVLEAEAL
+671 QVNKRLVLESDAL
-684 RTRFEE
+684 HARFEQ

-727 GSKGAPILLPELLT
+727 GSQGAPTLLPEILT

>member
-1 MALAP
+1 MLWLAPPLIILITALAP
-6 APRNGA
+6 
-12 TIAPEYTPPG
+12 ITP
-22 SAGGAHE
+22 
-29 PGKNYPPTQY
+29 
-39 SYSLNNPTI
+39 
-48 VMRWLAFCL
+48 V
-57 FLLITAAASISPVLA
+57 AAE
-72 APVQR
+72 PVQR

-83 LITDKSS
+83 LIPEKSS
-90 LLPGEPV
+90 LRPGEPL
-97 TVALRLKMEKHW
+97 TVVLRLKMEKHW

-116 GDSGLPTRIT
+116 GDSGLPTRIA
-126 WTLPQ
+126 WALPQ

-140 PAPQRINVGPLTN
+140 PAPRRINVGPLTN

-171 LTAGATVPITARAD
+171 LAAGSAVPITARAD

-206 GNEAA
+206 SDEPAA
-211 ADPKWAKAIERTR
+211 GDPKWAKAIERTR
-224 QQLPRQ
+224 EQLPRE
-230 LDAWIVDAYL
+230 LEGWNLDAYL

-248 LSSGQ
+248 LSGAQ
-253 ARVARIHN
+253 ARLTRIHN
-261 LTLFPDQDGW
+261 LMLFPDQDGW
-271 IENASPQ
+271 IANASPQ
-278 RMFRTTGGYE
+278 RMIRTAGGYE
-288 LRVASAA
+288 VRVATAA
-295 AMRSKSGPLTGLIVA
+295 TIRSKPGPLTGLIVA
-310 EPGLAKGIA
+310 EPGLAKGISA
-319 AGVIEVPVES
+319 AVVEVPVES
-329 ASALADEILEQPML
+329 ATALADEILEEPAL
-343 SPFADLGLV
+343 SPFADVGLL
-352 AALGLAFLGGVI
+352 AALGLALLGGAI

-375 SIKVLGFVE
+375 SIKVLGFIE
-384 QARGKPTTLRRHGL
+384 QARGKPARLRAHGL

-404 LVSFWVVAGILL
+404 MVSFWVVAGILL
-416 ASRAQGEA
+416 ALRAQGEA

-434 PVVVA
+434 PVVAA

-454 FEVGTSLQSLTA
+454 FQVGSSLQSLA
-466 SLRLRNDY
+466 GKLRLRNDY
-474 ADSALSGL
+474 ADSALAGL
-482 VATLVATPCT
+482 LATLVATPCT
-492 APFMGAALGFALTR
+492 VPFMGAALGFALTQ
-506 PAIEAM
+506 PAIVAM

-547 TLKQVLAFPLFLTV
+547 TLRQVLAFPLYLTV

-582 GLTLVAAAL
+582 GLTLIAAAL
-591 WMVGRWRASSELG
+591 WLMGRWRATTETG
-604 KRAATIA
+604 KRATMIA
-611 ALVLAVAG
+611 ALVLAVVG
-619 CVFAWPANRTA
+619 CLFAWPGNNTA
-630 DAVAEEVSGP
+630 EAVAEKVSGP
-640 WKRWSPDALASARAE
+640 WKRWSPAALASARAE

-671 QVNKRLVLEAEAL
+671 QVNKRLVLESDAVH
-684 RTRFEE
+684 TRFEQ
-690 RNVVRLRADW
+690 RKVVQLRADW

-727 GSKGAPILLPELLT
+727 GSQGAPILLPELLT

>member
-1 MALAP
+1 MLWLAPPLIILITALAP
-6 APRNGA
+6 
-12 TIAPEYTPPG
+12 ITP
-22 SAGGAHE
+22 
-29 PGKNYPPTQY
+29 
-39 SYSLNNPTI
+39 
-48 VMRWLAFCL
+48 V
-57 FLLITAAASISPVLA
+57 AAE
-72 APVQR
+72 PVQR
-77 PHIEAE
+77 PHIEVE
-83 LITDKSS
+83 LIPEKSS
-90 LLPGEPV
+90 LVPGEPL

-116 GDSGLPTRIT
+116 GDSGLPTRIA
-126 WTLPQ
+126 WALPQ

-140 PAPQRINVGPLTN
+140 PAPRRINVGPLTN
-153 FGYEGEIF
+153 FGYEGEIL

-171 LTAGATVPITARAD
+171 IAAGSAVPITARAD

-206 GNEAA
+206 SDEPAA

-224 QQLPRQ
+224 EQLPRA
-230 LDAWIVDAYL
+230 LEGWNLDAYL

-248 LSSGQ
+248 LSSAQ
-253 ARVARIHN
+253 ARLTRIHN

-271 IENASPQ
+271 IANASPQ
-278 RMFRTTGGYE
+278 RMIRTAGGYE
-288 LRVASAA
+288 VRVATAA
-295 AMRSKSGPLTGLIVA
+295 EVRSKSGPLTGLIVA
-310 EPGLAKGIA
+310 EPGLAKGISA
-319 AGVIEVPVES
+319 AVVEVPVES
-329 ASALADEILEQPML
+329 ATALADEILEEPAL
-343 SPFADLGLV
+343 SPFADLGLL
-352 AALGLAFLGGVI
+352 AALGLALLGGAI

-375 SIKVLGFVE
+375 SIKVLGFIE
-384 QARGKPTTLRRHGL
+384 QARGKPARLRAHGL

-404 LVSFWVVAGILL
+404 MVSFWVVAGILL
-416 ASRAQGEA
+416 ALRAQGEA

-434 PVVVA
+434 PVVAA

-454 FEVGTSLQSLTA
+454 FQVGSSLQSLA
-466 SLRLRNDY
+466 GKLRLRNDY
-474 ADSALSGL
+474 ADSALAGL
-482 VATLVATPCT
+482 LATLVATPCT
-492 APFMGAALGFALTR
+492 VPFMGAALGFALTQ
-506 PAIEAM
+506 PAIVAM

-547 TLKQVLAFPLFLTV
+547 TLRQVLAFPLYLTV

-582 GLTLVAAAL
+582 GLTLIAAAL
-591 WMVGRWRASSELG
+591 WLMGRWRASTETG
-604 KRAATIA
+604 KRATMIA
-611 ALVLAVAG
+611 ALVLAVVG
-619 CVFAWPANRTA
+619 CLFAWPGNKTA
-630 DAVAEEVSGP
+630 EAVADEVSGP
-640 WKRWSPDALASARAE
+640 WKRWSPAALASARAE

-671 QVNKRLVLEAEAL
+671 QVNKRLVLESDAVH
-684 RTRFEE
+684 TRFEQ
-690 RNVVRLRADW
+690 RKVVQLRADW

-727 GSKGAPILLPELLT
+727 GSQGAPILLPELLT

>member
-1 MALAP
+1 
-6 APRNGA
+6 
-12 TIAPEYTPPG
+12 
-22 SAGGAHE
+22 
-29 PGKNYPPTQY
+29 
-39 SYSLNNPTI
+39 
-48 VMRWLAFCL
+48 MRWLVSCL
-57 FLLITAAASISPVLA
+57 ILLITAPGWISPVA
-72 APVQR
+72 AEPVQR

-83 LITDKSS
+83 LIAEKTS
-90 LLPGEPV
+90 LYAGEPV
-97 TVALRLKMEKHW
+97 TVALRLKMEKRW

-116 GDSGLPTRIT
+116 GDSGLPTKIT
-126 WTLPQ
+126 WTLPE
-131 GFSAGPIQW
+131 GFSSGPIQW
-140 PAPQRINVGPLTN
+140 PAPRRINVGPLTN

-171 LTAGATVPITARAD
+171 LADGSAVPITAKAE

-206 GNEAA
+206 SNEQAN
-211 ADPKWAKAIERTR
+211 ADPKWAKPIERAR
-224 QQLPRQ
+224 EQSPRR
-230 LDAWIVDAYL
+230 LEGWNLDAYL

-248 LSSGQ
+248 LSNGQ
-253 ARVARIHN
+253 AGVARIHN

-278 RMFRTTGGYE
+278 RMIRTAGGYE

-295 AMRSKSGPLTGLIVA
+295 AIGSKSGPLTGLIVA
-310 EPGLAKGIA
+310 EPGLAKGVTA
-319 AGVIEVPVES
+319 ATVEVRVES
-329 ASALADEILEQPML
+329 AAQLAEEILEQPAV
-343 SPFADLGLV
+343 SPFADLGLL

-375 SIKVLGFVE
+375 AIKVLSFVE
-384 QARGKPTTLRRHGL
+384 QSRGHPARLRAHGL

-416 ASRAQGEA
+416 ALRAQGAA

-434 PVVVA
+434 PVVAA
-439 LALLFFVL
+439 LSLLFFVL

-454 FEVGTSLQSLTA
+454 FHVGMSLVSLA
-466 SLRLRNDY
+466 GKFRLRNDY

-482 VATLVATPCT
+482 LATVVATPCT
-492 APFMGAALGFALTR
+492 APFMGAALGFAFTQ

-512 LVFSALALG
+512 PVFSALALG

-526 LLLCFWPALIRRI
+526 LLLCFWPTLVRRI

-547 TLKQVLAFPLFLTV
+547 TLRQLLAFPLYLTV
-561 VWLAWVLGRQ
+561 VWLAWVLGKQ

-591 WMVGRWRASSELG
+591 WMVGRWGVSSEPG

-619 CVFAWPANRTA
+619 CVFAWPGGKTSE
-630 DAVAEEVSGP
+630 AVAEELTGP
-640 WKRWSPDALASARAE
+640 WKRWTPDVLASARAE

-671 QVNKRLVLEAEAL
+671 QVNKRLVLESDAL
-684 RTRFEE
+684 HARFEE
-690 RNVVRLRADW
+690 RKVVRLRADW
-700 TNQDAQITAAL
+700 TSRDGQITTAL
-711 RDLGRIGVP
+711 RELGRIGVP
-720 VYAVYAA
+720 VYAIYAA
-727 GSKGAPILLPELLT
+727 GGRGAPILLPELLT

-753 PPS
+753 PPP

>member
-1 MALAP
+1 MRILAQCL
-6 APRNGA
+6 
-12 TIAPEYTPPG
+12 IA
-22 SAGGAHE
+22 A
-29 PGKNYPPTQY
+29 
-39 SYSLNNPTI
+39 
-48 VMRWLAFCL
+48 V
-57 FLLITAAASISPVLA
+57 AAASIASA
-72 APVQR
+72 WCAPVQR

-83 LITDKSS
+83 LIAEK
-90 LLPGEPV
+90 LALRPGEPV
-97 TVALRLKMEKHW
+97 TMALRLKMEKRW
-109 HTYWKNP
+109 HTYWRNP

-131 GFSAGPIQW
+131 GFTAGPIQW
-140 PAPQRINVGPLTN
+140 PAPRRINVGPLTN

-161 LLTDIQVPAG
+161 LLSDIQVPAG
-171 LTAGATVPITARAD
+171 LAAGSAVPITARAD

-198 TFSFMLPV
+198 TFSVMLPV
-206 GNEAA
+206 SDEAA
-211 ADPKWAKAIERTR
+211 GVDPKWAKAIERTR
-224 QQLPRQ
+224 EQLPRK
-230 LDAWIVDAYL
+230 LDGWSLDAYL

-248 LSSGQ
+248 LSSAE
-253 ARVARIHN
+253 ARATRIHN
-261 LTLFPDQDGW
+261 LMLFPDQDGW

-278 RMFRTTGGYE
+278 RMIRTAGGYE
-288 LRVASAA
+288 VRVASAA
-295 AMRSKSGPLTGLIVA
+295 AIRAKSGPLTGLIVA
-310 EPGLAKGIA
+310 EPGLAKGVA
-319 AGVIEVPVES
+319 AAEVEVEVES
-329 ASALADEILEQPML
+329 ASALADEILEQPAL
-343 SPFADLGLV
+343 SPFADVGLL
-352 AALGLAFLGGVI
+352 AALGLALIGGII

-375 SIKVLGFVE
+375 TIKVLSFVE
-384 QARGKPTTLRRHGL
+384 QARGKPAKLRAHGL

-404 LVSFWVVAGILL
+404 MVSFWVVAGILL
-416 ASRAQGEA
+416 VLRAQGEA

-434 PVVVA
+434 PVVAA

-454 FEVGTSLQSLTA
+454 FQVGSSLQSLA
-466 SLRLRNDY
+466 GKLRLRNDY

-506 PAIEAM
+506 PALEAM
-512 LVFSALALG
+512 LVFTALALG
-521 MSSPY
+521 MAAPY
-526 LLLCFWPALIRRI
+526 LLLCFWPALIKRI
-539 PRPGRWME
+539 PKAGRWME

-582 GLTLVAAAL
+582 GLTLIAAAL
-591 WMVGRWRASSELG
+591 WVVGRWRASTENG
-604 KRAATIA
+604 KRATMIA
-611 ALVLAVAG
+611 ALVLAIAG
-619 CVFAWPANRTA
+619 CVFAWPGSNTMQAQ
-630 DAVAEEVSGP
+630 AEQVSGP

-671 QVNKRLVLEAEAL
+671 QVNKRLVLESDAL
-684 RTRFEE
+684 HARFEQ

-727 GSKGAPILLPELLT
+727 GSQGAPTLLPEILT